1 MVAVNPQ
8 QARLSRRGWA
18 SLQCLALGFA
28 LTVFLLPSLASG
40 ARPDFPSLSQKQE
53 EKLAAGK
60 LVLVA
65 ASSGEAG
72 RMVTGVIQ
80 IDAEHQKIWSILL
93 NNQNIV
99 DSSKAIREVKTYK
112 DVTTSGVRDLRLAF
126 LLKVGWSEIRY
137 HTARSYHVASQYM
150 TWVLDKKKTNDIA
163 WTEGSYSTWP
173 GRKPGSTLFL
183 YKARIDTGR
192 AVPEWL
198 EEDLTESSLKRYLLY
213 VQKLA
218 EG

>member
-1 MVAVNPQ
+1 MNQ
-8 QARLSRRGWA
+8 EQGSSSRGGCRRLQG
-18 SLQCLALGFA
+18 LVLGLALT
-28 LTVFLLPSLASG
+28 LFLVPSLASG
-40 ARPDFPSLSQKQE
+40 ARPDFPRLSEKQE
-53 EKLAAGK
+53 ERLVAGK

-65 ASSGEAG
+65 ASSGDAG
-72 RMVTGVIQ
+72 RLVTGVIQ
-80 IDAEHQKIWSILL
+80 IDADHQKIWSILL

-99 DSSKAIREVKTYK
+99 DSSKAIKEVRTYK

-137 HTARSYHVASQYM
+137 HTARSFHTASQYM
-150 TWVLDKKKTNDIA
+150 TWVLDKEKTNDIA

-173 GRKPGSTLFL
+173 GRKPDSTLFL

-218 EG
+218 ED